1 MKNKKRKSGVS
12 STKGST
18 HTVRDKDVSNRGT
31 GTKRKDSSSRKKAN
45 SIAGENRLLNK
56 LNPKG
61 KANLLKIR
69 GYIAE
74 GSKFVSSEEFA
85 GKGLFVEILDVEKRS
100 KGKYGPGFTIKL
112 LDCKSNK
119 ERIWNT
125 NSITALR
132 AILRLVEQGVTR
144 MHIFKTGRG
153 TDTRYYA
160 KSAEDT
166 KLHKKHTGKAK
177 RRFI

>member
-1 MKNKKRKSGVS
+1 MKNVKRKNGVRRTKDIKNIVGDKVIVNR
-12 STKGST
+12 STGTTGKGS
-18 HTVRDKDVSNRGT
+18 
-31 GTKRKDSSSRKKAN
+31 

-56 LNPKG
+56 LSAKG

-112 LDCKSNK
+112 LDYKSNR

-132 AILRLVEQGVTR
+132 AILRLMEQGVTR

-160 KSAEDT
+160 KPAEDT
-166 KLHKKHTGKAK
+166 KLQKKKQRKTK
-177 RRFI
+177 R